1 MILYFGRHRGK
12 AVSDPS
18 IDPGYLAWA
27 LRTVK
32 LSGAMQTA
40 IAEELTARGCNAPE
54 PPAWVVS
61 PCHRCGDTDSLGFWM
76 QDRRGLKRIRLE
88 CATCSTFLGFPPS
101 RPPFSDLADLGTS
114 KTAALDA
121 LLWLE
126 GLGIEPRSDGVVV
139 EFGWEEYLRMPPA
152 LRRLVRQCRFTLGRM
167 IGKTAPAAAEP
178 PAGKW
183 PPCPPGLLASEPFQ
197 PYSPPTQESGQ

>member
-1 MILYFGRHRGK
+1 
-12 AVSDPS
+12 VPTD
-18 IDPGYLAWA
+18 YLQWA
-27 LRTVK
+27 LRTLK
-32 LSGAMQTA
+32 LSSGLREAVV
-40 IAEELTARGCNAPE
+40 AELRGRGIFVPPQE
-54 PPAWVVS
+54 PPAWVVR
-61 PCHRCGDTDSLGFWM
+61 PCHRCGDTDYLGFWM
-76 QDRRGLKRIRLE
+76 QDRRGLKRIQLE

-139 EFGWEEYLRMPPA
+139 EFSWEEYLRMPPE

-167 IGKTAPAAAEP
+167 IGKTVPAAEEA
-178 PAGKW
+178 PAGKYG
-183 PPCPPGLLASEPFQ
+183 PCPPGYPADGPC
-197 PYSPPTQESGQ
+197 PPPPTQEGDW